1 MKKKALLLSLLLAF
15 GFYAFPQKAVDIG
28 ISAGIT
34 NYFGDLGNEPYYQS
48 TSTRPA
54 VAITVRNFLN
64 NPRNSGMQYRPLSV
78 EGRLSWHRIGYDETR
93 PVSDARG
100 FQLRNYGRG
109 LGFRTDLFGLSAH
122 MTYTIYPNPYKP
134 LYMQTSVMFLFAGLG
149 VYYGEPKADLF
160 NGEMDLNNKYYFW
173 RDGTVRD
180 APEETGNGN
189 IIEKDGKFET
199 NLRDW
204 HTEGQGAVSEGGRSP
219 MYSPFFVGVPFGF
232 GFRFGLSRNVTLSTE
247 FGYYKFFSD
256 FLDDVSD
263 TYATYKEIE
272 ERYANDPEMQELAK
286 YISDPTGKGT
296 NGVPGPATSPRG
308 NPAKTDS
315 YSFINVEVAYRL
327 KFRHWRPMAIF

>member
-1 MKKKALLLSLLLAF
+1 MKKTTLLLLAILF
-15 GFYAFPQKAVDIG
+15 VGTPVLSQNSFDIG
-28 ISAGIT
+28 VNVGIT

-48 TSTRPA
+48 QSTRPG

-64 NPRNSGMQYRPLSV
+64 NPRSSGMHYRSFSI

-93 PVSDARG
+93 PLGDARG
-100 FQLRNYGRG
+100 FQLKNYGRG
-109 LGFRTDLFGLSAH
+109 LSFRTDLFGLAAH
-122 MTYTIYPNPYKP
+122 GTYTIYPNRYKP
-134 LYMQTSVMFLFAGLG
+134 LYMQTSVMFLFAGIG

-160 NGEMDLNNKYYFW
+160 KGDADINNRYHFW

-180 APEETGNGN
+180 APEESGSGN
-189 IIEKDGKFET
+189 IIEKDGEFET

-204 HTEGQGAVSEGGRSP
+204 HTEGQGTSSEGEFRS
-219 MYSPFFVGVPFGF
+219 MYSPVFVGIPFGF

-247 FGYYKFFSD
+247 FGWYKFFSD
-256 FLDDVSD
+256 FLDDASD
-263 TYATYKEIE
+263 RYATYQQIE
-272 ERYANDPEMQELAK
+272 EMYPNDPEMQAIAK

-296 NGVPGPATSPRG
+296 NGAPGPATSPRG

-327 KFRHWRPMAIF
+327 KFRNWRPMAVF